1 MFIHSERTSNIRKS
15 TVRKSTQKLLVTV
28 PNIAFLMSQQ
38 SSFSSSSSVNLT
50 SINPLHYIFEIRF
63 SSSIVWLATK
73 PLDDEIAPKS
83 PVSVTRLPAAAPPL
97 KGLQAGGWT
106 PPQRSSKNRM
116 RLAPSKARRLRSEV
130 IWLQSP
136 KDIQRWF
143 LKKKSFLEEP
153 AITFITFHMQR
164 SAVVQV
170 SHWTSKSMERSVV
183 EKCLSNG
190 MWVIYTSH
198 MGDGHFFCWTSLVL
212 KTLLFF

>member
-1 MFIHSERTSNIRKS
+1 
-15 TVRKSTQKLLVTV
+15 
-28 PNIAFLMSQQ
+28 MSQQ

-143 LKKKSFLEEP
+143 LKKKKFFGGASYNFYNFSHAKIGCCPGEPLNIQVYGEVRGWKMFVKWHVGHIHVSYGWWTFFLLNIFGVEDV
-153 AITFITFHMQR
+153 TFFLKNIR
-164 SAVVQV
+164 STVDN
-170 SHWTSKSMERSVV
+170 
-183 EKCLSNG
+183 LSNQPLD
-190 MWVIYTSH
+190 VIFTTV
-198 MGDGHFFCWTSLVL
+198 F
-212 KTLLFF
+212 